1 MRSGSAIGSRKITKG
16 KESSAC
22 ISRASATFSQKSHR
36 DGWPLAS
43 RRDSNLVRVRVGV
56 RFRVRARGRG
66 RARAWARAW
75 ARARVRVRVR
85 VGVGVRGRVGV
96 RAWAWARVKG

>member
-1 MRSGSAIGSRKITKG
+1 MGSRKITKG

-56 RFRVRARGRG
+56 RFRGRARGRARA

-75 ARARVRVRVR
+75 ARARVRVI
-85 VGVGVRGRVGV
+85 
-96 RAWAWARVKG
+96 KG